1 MRRFIVLAALVT
13 ACTSPNREH
22 DDPAEL
28 CDYDPPPVHDVF
40 RIDGDGEPKGW
51 TGFIDGRQVHW
62 IRYENGD
69 PYAVTDGALR
79 AKCYPGRAPAE
90 VCVGDPA
97 DGCECYLPDGSE
109 AECETAW
116 QVLDGYY
123 KVDVRKDG
131 ADSAR

>member
-1 MRRFIVLAALVT
+1 MDTPTTTRDGVPIT
-13 ACTSPNREH
+13 
-22 DDPAEL
+22 
-28 CDYDPPPVHDVF
+28 F
-40 RIDGDGEPKGW
+40 RSGPS
-51 TGFIDGRQVHW
+51 
-62 IRYENGD
+62 D